1 MSSTHTDKDSC
12 RFRWT
17 LSHSQVGTFPSL
29 VSKVRLPVFFP
40 EAVLPKDD
48 CTSVAQEEQLVLRL
62 NPNFLACDWE
72 WCPSLW
78 EFSIAYTLSHLGASD
93 KCTCVDADTASLA
106 SPAIPRSLEIVSK
119 NLSVPI

>member
-62 NPNFLACDWE
+62 NPNFFGLRLGVVSILVGILYRVHSQ
-72 WCPSLW
+72 PSGS
-78 EFSIAYTLSHLGASD
+78 FRQMYVRG
-93 KCTCVDADTASLA
+93 C
-106 SPAIPRSLEIVSK
+106 
-119 NLSVPI
+119 